1 MYPTAYAPQYPF
13 NSPMMP
19 MMAGGGVASLANQV
33 QDKGR
38 GPDTM
43 LVHMAPSEVAGLQA
57 LAMAHGGSLS
67 INPETGLPE
76 AGFLKNLLPTLIGA
90 GLTFFSGGAIN
101 PMTAGMLVGGFE
113 GIRKKDLGQGILAGL
128 GAFGGAGLGAS
139 LAGSAS
145 SGLAPSIG
153 AEAAGTTAMQNEAT
167 RQAASMVTPDA
178 LAKGFDMSAITG
190 AGQKATADF
199 ASQGLGSQ
207 LKGSLATLGQPGGF
221 SNLGSNLM
229 TQYGG
234 TTGSVLAATPTVM
247 SVSEALTPKM
257 EFAQAP
263 TEKSNYAGP
272 YVPTDRDLRFPT
284 EEERRS
290 SREFSFFSPS
300 NPVPGYRPYNA
311 AQGGL
316 MDLARG
322 GSFDDEPGSD
332 GYAEGGKLEERGPI
346 QMPGADYVA
355 GTDPE
360 FNHGFKPVQ
369 VQGAPDPNMGD
380 AIVGKLFGNV
390 PSSIGGKG
398 VMAKLLRQV
407 GGDIQSQLNP
417 KDLENYKYDPQT
429 QQLVKKAGGGLTALA
444 GGRFLQGPGDGTSDS
459 IPAVIANKQPA
470 RLADGEFVVDARTVS
485 ELGNGSSK
493 AGAQKLYKM
502 MDRVHNARKKAG
514 RGKDSK
520 AERFMPA

>member
-1 MYPTAYAPQYPF
+1 MPSMNPNIQYGF
-13 NSPMMP
+13 ASPMMP

-33 QDKGR
+33 QNKGR

-128 GAFGGAGLGAS
+128 GAFGGAGLGSALVS
-139 LAGSAS
+139 AGGQSAMMS
-145 SGLAPSIG
+145 EVAKQ
-153 AEAAGTTAMQNEAT
+153 AAGTSAAQMGTEQGA
-167 RQAASMVTPDA
+167 QAIIQAGARPETFMGN
-178 LAKGFDMSAITG
+178 LQM
-190 AGQKATADF
+190 AGQ
-199 ASQGLGSQ
+199 GLSN
-207 LKGSLATLGQPGGF
+207 LGQPGGISALSTGLDQAF
-221 SNLGSNLM
+221 PTM
-229 TQYGG
+229 TQKA
-234 TTGSVLAATPTVM
+234 LAATPTLM
-247 SVSEALTPKM
+247 SVAEAGQPQYTPPEK
-257 EFAQAP
+257 
-263 TEKSNYAGP
+263 EKSNYAGP

-316 MDLARG
+316 MGLAAG
-322 GSFDDEPGSD
+322 GSFDDEPGND

-360 FNHGFKPVQ
+360 FSHGFKPVE
-369 VQGAPDPNMGD
+369 VQGVNSAANFDP
-380 AIVGKLFGNV
+380 A
-390 PSSIGGKG
+390 SIGGKG
-398 VMAKLLRQV
+398 SIGKLFKFILDKNK
-407 GGDIQSQLNP
+407 GSSNYN
-417 KDLENYKYDPQT
+417 DLSGYEYDPQT
-429 QQLVKKAGGGLTALA
+429 QQLVKKASGGLTALA

>member
-1 MYPTAYAPQYPF
+1 MYNTALPQYSYAP
-13 NSPMMP
+13 PMMP

-153 AEAAGTTAMQNEAT
+153 AEAAGTTAMQNEAA
-167 RQAASMVTPDA
+167 RQAATMVAPDTI
-178 LAKGFDMSAITG
+178 LASPGFDMSAITG
-190 AGQKATADF
+190 AGQTATADF

-234 TTGSVLAATPTVM
+234 TTGSILAATPTLM
-247 SVSEALTPKM
+247 SVAEAGQPQYTPPEK
-257 EFAQAP
+257 
-263 TEKSNYAGP
+263 EKSNYAGP
-272 YVPTDRDLRFPT
+272 YVPSERTVRYPT

-316 MDLARG
+316 MGLAAG
-322 GSFDDEPGSD
+322 GSFDDQPGND
-332 GYAEGGKLEERGPI
+332 GYAEGGKLEERGSI
-346 QMPGADYVA
+346 QMPGANYVA

-360 FNHGFKPVQ
+360 FSHGFKPVE
-369 VQGAPDPNMGD
+369 VVKPVMSTAP
-380 AIVGKLFGNV
+380 ASL
-390 PSSIGGKG
+390 GGKG
-398 VMAKLLRQV
+398 IS
-407 GGDIQSQLNP
+407 GGSIMQKIASVL
-417 KDLENYKYDPQT
+417 KEMTGKKGSSSYTDLTGYEYDPQT
-429 QQLVKKAGGGLTALA
+429 QQLVKKASGGLAALA

-502 MDRVHNARKKAG
+502 MDRVHAARKKAG

>member
-1 MYPTAYAPQYPF
+1 MYNTALPQYPF
-13 NSPMMP
+13 NTPMMP

-67 INPETGLPE
+67 INPQTGLPE

-128 GAFGGAGLGAS
+128 GAFGGAGLGSALTS
-139 LAGSAS
+139 AGGQAAMMSEV
-145 SGLAPSIG
+145 GKQ
-153 AEAAGTTAMQNEAT
+153 AAGTSAAQMGTEQGA
-167 RQAASMVTPDA
+167 QAIIQAGARPETFMGN
-178 LAKGFDMSAITG
+178 LQM
-190 AGQKATADF
+190 AGQ
-199 ASQGLGSQ
+199 GLSN
-207 LKGSLATLGQPGGF
+207 LGQPGGF
-221 SNLGSNLM
+221 SALSTGLDQAFPTM
-229 TQYGG
+229 TQKA
-234 TTGSVLAATPTVM
+234 LAATPTLM
-247 SVSEALTPKM
+247 SVAEASQP
-257 EFAQAP
+257 EFKP
-263 TEKSNYAGP
+263 PEKEKSNYAGP

-316 MDLARG
+316 MGLAAG
-322 GSFDDEPGSD
+322 GSFDDEPGYD
-332 GYAEGGKLEERGPI
+332 GYAEGGKTEERSPI

-360 FNHGFKPVQ
+360 FMHGFKPVQ
-369 VQGAPDPNMGD
+369 IQGVNSAANLDP
-380 AIVGKLFGNV
+380 A
-390 PSSIGGKG
+390 SIGGKG
-398 VMAKLLRQV
+398 I
-407 GGDIQSQLNP
+407 IQKIASIM
-417 KDLENYKYDPQT
+417 KDKGSSNYTDLSGYKYDPQT

-502 MDRVHNARKKAG
+502 MDRVHAARKKAG

>member
-1 MYPTAYAPQYPF
+1 MPSMNPNIQYGFAP
-13 NSPMMP
+13 PMMP

-128 GAFGGAGLGAS
+128 GAFGGAGLGSALTS
-139 LAGSAS
+139 AGGQAAMMSEV
-145 SGLAPSIG
+145 GKQ
-153 AEAAGTTAMQNEAT
+153 AAGTSAAQMGTEQGA
-167 RQAASMVTPDA
+167 QAIIQAGARPETFMGN
-178 LAKGFDMSAITG
+178 LQM
-190 AGQKATADF
+190 AGQ
-199 ASQGLGSQ
+199 GLSN
-207 LKGSLATLGQPGGF
+207 LGQPGGF
-221 SNLGSNLM
+221 SALSTGLDQAFPTM
-229 TQYGG
+229 TQKA
-234 TTGSVLAATPTVM
+234 LAATPTLM
-247 SVSEALTPKM
+247 SVAEASQP
-257 EFAQAP
+257 EFKP
-263 TEKSNYAGP
+263 PEKEKSNYAGP

-300 NPVPGYRPYNA
+300 NPVPGYRSYNA

-316 MDLARG
+316 MGLAAG
-322 GSFDDEPGSD
+322 GSFDDEPGYD
-332 GYAEGGKLEERGPI
+332 GYAEGGKTEERSPI

-360 FNHGFKPVQ
+360 FMHGFKPVQ
-369 VQGAPDPNMGD
+369 IQGVNSAANLDP
-380 AIVGKLFGNV
+380 A
-390 PSSIGGKG
+390 SIGGKG
-398 VMAKLLRQV
+398 I
-407 GGDIQSQLNP
+407 IQKIASIM
-417 KDLENYKYDPQT
+417 KDKGSSNYTDLSGYEYDPQT
-429 QQLVKKAGGGLTALA
+429 QQLVKKASGGLTALA
-444 GGRFLQGPGDGTSDS
+444 GGSFLQGPGDGTSDS

-493 AGAQKLYKM
+493 AGAKKLYTM
-502 MDRVHNARKKAG
+502 MDRVHAARKKAG

>member
-1 MYPTAYAPQYPF
+1 MNPNIQYGF
-13 NSPMMP
+13 ASPMMP

-128 GAFGGAGLGAS
+128 GAFGGAGLGSALVS
-139 LAGSAS
+139 AGGQSAMMS
-145 SGLAPSIG
+145 EVAKQ
-153 AEAAGTTAMQNEAT
+153 AAGTSAAQMGTEQGA
-167 RQAASMVTPDA
+167 QAIIQAGARPETFMGN
-178 LAKGFDMSAITG
+178 LQM
-190 AGQKATADF
+190 AGQ
-199 ASQGLGSQ
+199 GLSN
-207 LKGSLATLGQPGGF
+207 LGQPGGISALSTGLDQAF
-221 SNLGSNLM
+221 PTM
-229 TQYGG
+229 TQKA
-234 TTGSVLAATPTVM
+234 LAATPTLM
-247 SVSEALTPKM
+247 SVAEAGQPQYTPPEK
-257 EFAQAP
+257 
-263 TEKSNYAGP
+263 EKSNYAGP

-316 MDLARG
+316 MGLAAG
-322 GSFDDEPGSD
+322 GSFDDEPGND

-360 FNHGFKPVQ
+360 FSHGFKPVE
-369 VQGAPDPNMGD
+369 VQGVNSAANFDP
-380 AIVGKLFGNV
+380 A
-390 PSSIGGKG
+390 SIGGKG
-398 VMAKLLRQV
+398 SIGKLFKFILDKNK
-407 GGDIQSQLNP
+407 GSSNYT
-417 KDLENYKYDPQT
+417 DLSGYEYDPQT
-429 QQLVKKAGGGLTALA
+429 QQLVKKASGGLTALA

>member
-128 GAFGGAGLGAS
+128 GAFGGAGLGSALAS
-139 LAGSAS
+139 AGAAAPTAIAQNLGVQGAASGAGSQAAQLAAQNAGFGEA
-145 SGLAPSIG
+145 GLEALRS
-153 AEAAGTTAMQNEAT
+153 AAGTASG
-167 RQAASMVTPDA
+167 ASMAAPLSSTQ
-178 LAKGFDMSAITG
+178 LAFEGVK
-190 AGQKATADF
+190 
-199 ASQGLGSQ
+199 
-207 LKGSLATLGQPGGF
+207 
-221 SNLGSNLM
+221 NLGSMQGLSNVGVGLDQAFPTM
-229 TQYGG
+229 TQKA
-234 TTGSVLAATPTVM
+234 LAATPTLM
-247 SVSEALTPKM
+247 SVAEASQPKYTPPEK
-257 EFAQAP
+257 
-263 TEKSNYAGP
+263 EKSNYAGP

-322 GSFDDEPGSD
+322 GAAANGEDPRAEF
-332 GYAEGGKLEERGPI
+332 AEGGKLEERGPI

-360 FNHGFKPVQ
+360 FSHGFKPVE
-369 VQGAPDPNMGD
+369 VQGVNSAANLDPAN
-380 AIVGKLFGNV
+380 
-390 PSSIGGKG
+390 IGGKG
-398 VMAKLLRQV
+398 SIGKLFKFILDKNK
-407 GGDIQSQLNP
+407 GSSNYN
-417 KDLENYKYDPQT
+417 DLSGYEYDPQT
-429 QQLVKKAGGGLTALA
+429 QQLVKKASGGLTALA

-493 AGAQKLYKM
+493 AGAKKLYTM
-502 MDRVHNARKKAG
+502 MDRVHAARKKAG

>member
-1 MYPTAYAPQYPF
+1 MYPTAYAPQYAP
-13 NSPMMP
+13 SMMP

-128 GAFGGAGLGAS
+128 GAFGGAGLGSALVS
-139 LAGSAS
+139 AGGQSAMMS
-145 SGLAPSIG
+145 EVAKQ
-153 AEAAGTTAMQNEAT
+153 AAGTSAAQMGTEQGA
-167 RQAASMVTPDA
+167 QAIIQAGARPETFMGN
-178 LAKGFDMSAITG
+178 LQM
-190 AGQKATADF
+190 AGQ
-199 ASQGLGSQ
+199 GLSN
-207 LKGSLATLGQPGGF
+207 LGQPGGISALSTGLDQAF
-221 SNLGSNLM
+221 PTM
-229 TQYGG
+229 TQKA
-234 TTGSVLAATPTVM
+234 LAATPTLM
-247 SVSEALTPKM
+247 SVAEAGQPQYTPPEK
-257 EFAQAP
+257 
-263 TEKSNYAGP
+263 EKSNYAGP

-470 RLADGEFVVDARTVS
+470 RLADGEFVIDARTVS

>member
-1 MYPTAYAPQYPF
+1 MYNTALPQYSYAP
-13 NSPMMP
+13 PMMP

-76 AGFLKNLLPTLIGA
+76 AGFLKNLLPTLVGA

-234 TTGSVLAATPTVM
+234 TTGSILASTPTLM
-247 SVSEALTPKM
+247 SVAEAGQPQYTPPEK
-257 EFAQAP
+257 
-263 TEKSNYAGP
+263 EKSNYAGP

-316 MDLARG
+316 MGLAAG
-322 GSFDDEPGSD
+322 GSFDDEPGND

-360 FNHGFKPVQ
+360 FMHGFKPVE
-369 VQGAPDPNMGD
+369 VQGVNSAANLDP
-380 AIVGKLFGNV
+380 A
-390 PSSIGGKG
+390 SIGGKG
-398 VMAKLLRQV
+398 I
-407 GGDIQSQLNP
+407 IQKIASIM
-417 KDLENYKYDPQT
+417 KDKDSSNYTDLSGYKYDPQT

-493 AGAQKLYKM
+493 AGAKKLYTM
-502 MDRVHNARKKAG
+502 MDRVHAARKKAG

>member
-1 MYPTAYAPQYPF
+1 MPSMNPNIQYGF
-13 NSPMMP
+13 ASPMMP

-234 TTGSVLAATPTVM
+234 TTGSILASTPTLM
-247 SVSEALTPKM
+247 SVAEAGQPQYTP
-257 EFAQAP
+257 P
-263 TEKSNYAGP
+263 
-272 YVPTDRDLRFPT
+272 
-284 EEERRS
+284 
-290 SREFSFFSPS
+290 
-300 NPVPGYRPYNA
+300 
-311 AQGGL
+311 
-316 MDLARG
+316 
-322 GSFDDEPGSD
+322 
-332 GYAEGGKLEERGPI
+332 
-346 QMPGADYVA
+346 
-355 GTDPE
+355 
-360 FNHGFKPVQ
+360 
-369 VQGAPDPNMGD
+369 
-380 AIVGKLFGNV
+380 
-390 PSSIGGKG
+390 
-398 VMAKLLRQV
+398 
-407 GGDIQSQLNP
+407 
-417 KDLENYKYDPQT
+417 
-429 QQLVKKAGGGLTALA
+429 
-444 GGRFLQGPGDGTSDS
+444 
-459 IPAVIANKQPA
+459 
-470 RLADGEFVVDARTVS
+470 
-485 ELGNGSSK
+485 
-493 AGAQKLYKM
+493 
-502 MDRVHNARKKAG
+502 
-514 RGKDSK
+514 
-520 AERFMPA
+520 

>member
-33 QDKGR
+33 QNKGR

-101 PMTAGMLVGGFE
+101 PMTAGMLFGGIE

-128 GAFGGAGLGAS
+128 GAFGGAGLGSALVS
-139 LAGSAS
+139 AGGQSAMMS
-145 SGLAPSIG
+145 EVAKQ
-153 AEAAGTTAMQNEAT
+153 AAGTSAAQMGTEQGA
-167 RQAASMVTPDA
+167 QAIIQAGARPETFMGN
-178 LAKGFDMSAITG
+178 LQM
-190 AGQKATADF
+190 AGQ
-199 ASQGLGSQ
+199 GLSN
-207 LKGSLATLGQPGGF
+207 LGQPGGISALSTGLDQAF
-221 SNLGSNLM
+221 PTM
-229 TQYGG
+229 TQKA
-234 TTGSVLAATPTVM
+234 LAATPALM
-247 SVSEALTPKM
+247 SVAEAGQPQYTPPEK
-257 EFAQAP
+257 
-263 TEKSNYAGP
+263 EKSNYAGP

-300 NPVPGYRPYNA
+300 NPVPGYRSYNA

-316 MDLARG
+316 MGLAAG
-322 GSFDDEPGSD
+322 GSFDDQPGSD

-360 FNHGFKPVQ
+360 FSHGFKPVQ
-369 VQGAPDPNMGD
+369 VQGMTDPNMGD

-429 QQLVKKAGGGLTALA
+429 QQLVKKASGGLTALA

-459 IPAVIANKQPA
+459 IPAVIADKQPA

-493 AGAQKLYKM
+493 AGAKKLYTM
-502 MDRVHNARKKAG
+502 MDRVHAARKKAG

>member
-1 MYPTAYAPQYPF
+1 MYNTALPQYSYAP
-13 NSPMMP
+13 PMMP

-67 INPETGLPE
+67 INPQTGLPE

-128 GAFGGAGLGAS
+128 GAFGGAGLGSALTS
-139 LAGSAS
+139 AGGQAAMMSEV
-145 SGLAPSIG
+145 GKQ
-153 AEAAGTTAMQNEAT
+153 AAGTSAAQMGTEQGA
-167 RQAASMVTPDA
+167 QAIIQAGARPETFMGN
-178 LAKGFDMSAITG
+178 LQM
-190 AGQKATADF
+190 AGQ
-199 ASQGLGSQ
+199 GLSN
-207 LKGSLATLGQPGGF
+207 LGQPGGF
-221 SNLGSNLM
+221 SALSTGLDQAFPTM
-229 TQYGG
+229 TQKA
-234 TTGSVLAATPTVM
+234 LAATPTLM
-247 SVSEALTPKM
+247 SVAEASQP
-257 EFAQAP
+257 EFKP
-263 TEKSNYAGP
+263 PEKEKSNYAGP
-272 YVPTDRDLRFPT
+272 YVPTDRELRFPT

-316 MDLARG
+316 MGLAAG
-322 GSFDDEPGSD
+322 GSFDDEPGND

-360 FNHGFKPVQ
+360 FMHGFKPVE
-369 VQGAPDPNMGD
+369 VQGVNSAANLDP
-380 AIVGKLFGNV
+380 A
-390 PSSIGGKG
+390 SICGKG
-398 VMAKLLRQV
+398 SVNKIFKFISDRL
-407 GGDIQSQLNP
+407 G
-417 KDLENYKYDPQT
+417 KDSANYTDLSGYEYDPQT
-429 QQLVKKAGGGLTALA
+429 QQLVKKASGGLTALA

-493 AGAQKLYKM
+493 AGAKKLYTM
-502 MDRVHNARKKAG
+502 MDRVHAARKKAG

>member
-128 GAFGGAGLGAS
+128 GAFGGAGLGSALVS
-139 LAGSAS
+139 AGGQSAMMS
-145 SGLAPSIG
+145 EVAKQ
-153 AEAAGTTAMQNEAT
+153 AAGTSAAQMGTEQGAQAIMQAGARPETFMGNL
-167 RQAASMVTPDA
+167 QM
-178 LAKGFDMSAITG
+178 
-190 AGQKATADF
+190 AGQ
-199 ASQGLGSQ
+199 GLSN
-207 LKGSLATLGQPGGF
+207 LGQPGGISALSTGLDQAF
-221 SNLGSNLM
+221 PTM
-229 TQYGG
+229 TQKA
-234 TTGSVLAATPTVM
+234 LAATPTLM
-247 SVSEALTPKM
+247 SVAEAGQPQYTPPEK
-257 EFAQAP
+257 
-263 TEKSNYAGP
+263 EKSNYAGP

-360 FNHGFKPVQ
+360 FMHGFKPVE
-369 VQGAPDPNMGD
+369 VQGVNSAANLDP
-380 AIVGKLFGNV
+380 A
-390 PSSIGGKG
+390 SIGGKG
-398 VMAKLLRQV
+398 I
-407 GGDIQSQLNP
+407 IQKIASIM
-417 KDLENYKYDPQT
+417 KDKGSSNYNDLSGYKYDPQT

-459 IPAVIANKQPA
+459 IPAVIADKQPA

-502 MDRVHNARKKAG
+502 MDRVHTARKKAG

>member
-1 MYPTAYAPQYPF
+1 MSSMNPNIQYGFAP
-13 NSPMMP
+13 PMMP

-33 QDKGR
+33 QNKGR

-128 GAFGGAGLGAS
+128 GAFGGAGLGSALVS
-139 LAGSAS
+139 AGGQSAMMS
-145 SGLAPSIG
+145 EVAKQ
-153 AEAAGTTAMQNEAT
+153 AAGTSAAQMGTEQGA
-167 RQAASMVTPDA
+167 QAIIQAGARPETFMGN
-178 LAKGFDMSAITG
+178 LQM
-190 AGQKATADF
+190 AGQ
-199 ASQGLGSQ
+199 GLSN
-207 LKGSLATLGQPGGF
+207 LGQPGGISALSTGLDQAF
-221 SNLGSNLM
+221 PTM
-229 TQYGG
+229 TQKA
-234 TTGSVLAATPTVM
+234 LAATPTLM
-247 SVSEALTPKM
+247 SVAEAGQPQYTPPEK
-257 EFAQAP
+257 
-263 TEKSNYAGP
+263 EKSNYAGP

-316 MDLARG
+316 MGLAAG
-322 GSFDDEPGSD
+322 GSFDDQPGND

-360 FNHGFKPVQ
+360 FSHGFKPVE
-369 VQGAPDPNMGD
+369 VQGVNSAANFDP
-380 AIVGKLFGNV
+380 A
-390 PSSIGGKG
+390 SIGGKG
-398 VMAKLLRQV
+398 SIGKLFKFILDKNK
-407 GGDIQSQLNP
+407 GSSNYN
-417 KDLENYKYDPQT
+417 DLSGYEYDPQT
-429 QQLVKKAGGGLTALA
+429 QQLVKKASGGLTALA

>member
-1 MYPTAYAPQYPF
+1 MYNTALPQYSYAP
-13 NSPMMP
+13 PMMP

-67 INPETGLPE
+67 INPQTGLPE

-128 GAFGGAGLGAS
+128 GAFGGAGLGSALVS
-139 LAGSAS
+139 AGGQSAMMS
-145 SGLAPSIG
+145 EA
-153 AEAAGTTAMQNEAT
+153 AKQAAGTSAAQMGTEQGA
-167 RQAASMVTPDA
+167 QAIIQAGARPETFMGN
-178 LAKGFDMSAITG
+178 LQM
-190 AGQKATADF
+190 AGQ
-199 ASQGLGSQ
+199 GLSN
-207 LKGSLATLGQPGGF
+207 LGQPGGISALSTGLDQAF
-221 SNLGSNLM
+221 PTM
-229 TQYGG
+229 TQKA
-234 TTGSVLAATPTVM
+234 LAATPTLM
-247 SVSEALTPKM
+247 SVAEAGQP
-257 EFAQAP
+257 EFKPPEQ
-263 TEKSNYAGP
+263 EKSNYAGP
-272 YVPTDRDLRFPT
+272 YVPTDRELRFPT

-322 GSFDDEPGSD
+322 GAADNGEDPRAEF
-332 GYAEGGKLEERGPI
+332 AEGGKLEERGPI

-360 FNHGFKPVQ
+360 FNYGFKPVQ
-369 VQGAPDPNMGD
+369 IQGVNSAANLDP
-380 AIVGKLFGNV
+380 A
-390 PSSIGGKG
+390 SIGGKG
-398 VMAKLLRQV
+398 SVTKIFKSIFDRL
-407 GGDIQSQLNP
+407 G
-417 KDLENYKYDPQT
+417 KDSASYTDLSGYEYDPQT
-429 QQLVKKAGGGLTALA
+429 QQLVKKASGGLTALA

-502 MDRVHNARKKAG
+502 MDRVHAARKKAG

>member
-1 MYPTAYAPQYPF
+1 MPSMNPNIQYGF
-13 NSPMMP
+13 ASPMMP

-128 GAFGGAGLGAS
+128 GAFGGAGLGSALAS
-139 LAGSAS
+139 AGAAAPTAIAQNLGVQGAASGAGSQAAQLAAQNAGFGEA
-145 SGLAPSIG
+145 GLEALRS
-153 AEAAGTTAMQNEAT
+153 AAGTASG
-167 RQAASMVTPDA
+167 ASMAAPLSSTQ
-178 LAKGFDMSAITG
+178 LAFEGVK
-190 AGQKATADF
+190 
-199 ASQGLGSQ
+199 
-207 LKGSLATLGQPGGF
+207 
-221 SNLGSNLM
+221 NLGSMQGLSNVGVGLDQAFPTM
-229 TQYGG
+229 TQKA
-234 TTGSVLAATPTVM
+234 LAATPTVM

-272 YVPTDRDLRFPT
+272 YVPSERAVRYPT

-316 MDLARG
+316 MGLAAG
-322 GSFDDEPGSD
+322 GSFDDEPGND

-360 FNHGFKPVQ
+360 FSHGFKPVE
-369 VQGAPDPNMGD
+369 VQGVNSAANLDP
-380 AIVGKLFGNV
+380 A
-390 PSSIGGKG
+390 SIGGKG
-398 VMAKLLRQV
+398 SIGKLFKFILDKNK
-407 GGDIQSQLNP
+407 GSSNYN
-417 KDLENYKYDPQT
+417 DLSGYEYDPQT
-429 QQLVKKAGGGLTALA
+429 QQLVKKASGGLTALA

-459 IPAVIANKQPA
+459 IPAVIADKQPA

>member
-1 MYPTAYAPQYPF
+1 MSSMNPNIQYGFAP
-13 NSPMMP
+13 PMMP

-128 GAFGGAGLGAS
+128 GAFGGAGLGSALVSAGAAAPTAIAQNLGVQGAAS
-139 LAGSAS
+139 GAGSQAAQLAAQNAGFGEA
-145 SGLAPSIG
+145 GLEALRS
-153 AEAAGTTAMQNEAT
+153 AAGTASG
-167 RQAASMVTPDA
+167 ASMAAPLSNTQ
-178 LAKGFDMSAITG
+178 LAFEGVK
-190 AGQKATADF
+190 
-199 ASQGLGSQ
+199 
-207 LKGSLATLGQPGGF
+207 
-221 SNLGSNLM
+221 NLGSMQGLSNVGVGLDQAFPTM
-229 TQYGG
+229 TQKA
-234 TTGSVLAATPTVM
+234 LAATPTLM
-247 SVSEALTPKM
+247 SVAEASQPKYTPPEK
-257 EFAQAP
+257 
-263 TEKSNYAGP
+263 EKSNYAGP

-300 NPVPGYRPYNA
+300 NPVPGYRSYNA

-322 GSFDDEPGSD
+322 GSFDDEPGND

-346 QMPGADYVA
+346 PLPGADYVA

-360 FNHGFKPVQ
+360 FSHGFKPVE
-369 VQGAPDPNMGD
+369 VQGVNSAANLDP
-380 AIVGKLFGNV
+380 A
-390 PSSIGGKG
+390 SIGGKG
-398 VMAKLLRQV
+398 I
-407 GGDIQSQLNP
+407 IQKIASIM
-417 KDLENYKYDPQT
+417 KDKGSSNYNDLSGYEYDPQT
-429 QQLVKKAGGGLTALA
+429 QQLVKKASGGLTALA

-459 IPAVIANKQPA
+459 IPAVIADKQPA

-493 AGAQKLYKM
+493 AGAKKLYTM
-502 MDRVHNARKKAG
+502 MDRVHAARKKAG

>member
-1 MYPTAYAPQYPF
+1 MPSMNPNIQYGFAP
-13 NSPMMP
+13 PMMP

-153 AEAAGTTAMQNEAT
+153 AEAAGTTAMQNEAA
-167 RQAASMVTPDA
+167 RQAAGMSSADA

-207 LKGSLATLGQPGGF
+207 LKGSFAALGQPGGF

-234 TTGSVLAATPTVM
+234 TTGSVLAATPTLM
-247 SVSEALTPKM
+247 SVAEASQP
-257 EFAQAP
+257 EFKP
-263 TEKSNYAGP
+263 PEKEKSNYAGP

-316 MDLARG
+316 MGLAAG
-322 GSFDDEPGSD
+322 GSFDDEPGYD
-332 GYAEGGKLEERGPI
+332 GYAEGGKTEDRSPI

-360 FNHGFKPVQ
+360 FMHGFKPVQ
-369 VQGAPDPNMGD
+369 IQGVNSAANLDP
-380 AIVGKLFGNV
+380 A
-390 PSSIGGKG
+390 SIGGKG
-398 VMAKLLRQV
+398 I
-407 GGDIQSQLNP
+407 IQKIASIM
-417 KDLENYKYDPQT
+417 KDKGSSNYTDLSGYEYDPQT
-429 QQLVKKAGGGLTALA
+429 QQLVKKASGGLTALA

-493 AGAQKLYKM
+493 AGAKKLYTM
-502 MDRVHNARKKAG
+502 MDRVHAARKKAG